1 MKTLFFLLLATPLFI
16 SCNND
21 NSDTLNSVNIN
32 FKFSQNWDGVQVT
45 NADFNNTIYVNE
57 MGRELNISRMRYLLS
72 RFTLTN
78 QNGDVFST
86 NQFNLVDMAN
96 NATLTFN
103 SDLIVPE
110 GTYTLSF
117 IYGFNQE
124 DNIDGAYPILNSASW
139 NWPESLGGGYHFM
152 QYEGSYDVNTEP
164 KPYNLHNGTAR
175 VSEGVFEQN
184 FVTITLTNPL
194 VITTGNE
201 IEIKMDIAE
210 WFKNPDLW
218 DLDLYNVTL
227 MPNYAAQKL
236 MQRNTSGVFS
246 ATIN

>member
-1 MKTLFFLLLATPLFI
+1 MKKIIFFLLATPFLI
-16 SCNND
+16 ACSND
-21 NSDTLNSVNIN
+21 SVDNVNIN
-32 FKFSQNWDGVQVT
+32 FKFSQNWDGTQVT
-45 NADFNNTIYVNE
+45 NADFNTTLYVNE

-72 RFTLTN
+72 RFALTN
-78 QNGDVFST
+78 QNGDVFTT

-103 SDLIVPE
+103 SDLVVPE

-124 DNIDGAYPILNSASW
+124 DNINGAYPILNSASW
-139 NWPESLGGGYHFM
+139 NWPEMLGGGYHFM
-152 QYEGSYDVNTEP
+152 QYEGSYDVNTVP

-175 VSEGVFEQN
+175 VSDGVFEQN

-194 VITTGNE
+194 VIKTGSE
-201 IEIKMDIAE
+201 INIKMNIAE

-218 DLDLYNVTL
+218 DLDLYNITL
-227 MPNYAAQKL
+227 MPNFAAQKL
-236 MQRNTSGVFS
+236 MQRNARSVFS